1 MHSTPAF
8 RHAAIVGKAHT
19 KSGDSAARDAVNRV
33 AEYVQSSG
41 IWVSVESTTAA
52 ALDVTAWP
60 ALEVAAIGAQCD
72 VVIAVGGDGT
82 VLGIGRQI
90 AQFGLPLVGINQG
103 RLGFMTDIALD
114 HLDAALGP
122 VLHGHNL
129 RDERMLLCA
138 EVVRDDQVIHRSVAM
153 NDVVVSRGATAG
165 MVELKVEV
173 DGAYMYNQRA
183 DGLIAA
189 TPTGS
194 TAYSLSANGPI
205 VHPQLS
211 GFLLVPIA
219 PHSLSNRPIV
229 LPDHSTV
236 EIEIVGGKDASV
248 NFDMQSVSTLM
259 HGDKVVVRKSQ
270 HSCLLLHPKDYSY
283 YSTLRNKLGWHEH

>member
-1 MHSTPAF
+1 MQATSVFT
-8 RHAAIVGKAHT
+8 HAAVVGKAHT
-19 KSGDSAARDAVNRV
+19 KSADSAATDAVVRV
-33 AEYVQSSG
+33 AEFVRTRG
-41 IWVSVESTTAA
+41 VKVSIEAATATTLDLNNWPS
-52 ALDVTAWP
+52 LDVD
-60 ALEVAAIGAQCD
+60 AIGHQCD
-72 VVIAVGGDGT
+72 LVIAVGGDGT

-90 AQFGLPLVGINQG
+90 AQYGLPLVGINQG

-114 HLDAALGP
+114 DLASMLGP
-122 VLHGHNL
+122 VLKGQSL
-129 RDERMLLCA
+129 KDKRMLLDA
-138 EVVRDDQVIHRSVAM
+138 EVVRGGAVIHRSVAM

-165 MVELKVEV
+165 MVELRVQV

-205 VHPQLS
+205 VHPQLH

-219 PHSLSNRPIV
+219 PHSLSNRPIM

-236 EIEIVGGKDASV
+236 EIELVSGKDASV
-248 NFDMQSVSTLM
+248 NFDMQSVSSLM
-259 HGDKVVVRKSQ
+259 LGDKVVVRKAQ
-270 HSCLLLHPKDYSY
+270 HGCMLLHPQDYSY
-283 YSTLRNKLGWHEH
+283 FSTLRSKLGWHEH